1 MEEVLRQIVETR
13 TLTDASLVA
22 ERAGSGAVEQKGATA
37 AQRVFDDLIER
48 DRILAD
54 ERLSKFRERADSVVA
69 QERLA
74 APPPDRSIA
83 SERRAADA
91 HKQFEREVT
100 DAVLDRERQRADSAV
115 ETERRDHEGDRG
127 RMEAQRQ
134 RTDDQLSAERI
145 HTDVAVAAF
154 DVTKTALSN
163 AHSTQARQRD
173 VLRMVTHDL
182 RNPLCVIAVNA
193 QTISDES
200 KEAST
205 REAADEVTR
214 AAARMERLLTD
225 LLDVARIDSGMLRIV
240 KQPHDVGALLTEVR
254 QSYGPLF
261 AARGVTFAVEEPAT
275 RVLASFDCDRI
286 VQVLSNLLGNAM
298 KFVASKGT
306 VDLHAE
312 KRGGHVEFV
321 LADNGP
327 GILPAALPHVFDRFW
342 QVEKGAR
349 RGLGLG
355 LYICKEIVE
364 AHGGRIW
371 VASEVGKGATFRF
384 TLPLS
389 SDEQLQ

>member
-1 MEEVLRQIVETR
+1 MEEVRRQIVETR
-13 TLTDASLVA
+13 TLTDASLIA
-22 ERAGSGAVEQKGATA
+22 ERAGSDAVEHKGATA

-48 DRILAD
+48 DRIVAD
-54 ERLSKFRERADSVVA
+54 QRLSKFRERADSLLA

-83 SERRAADA
+83 GERRAADA
-91 HKQFEREVT
+91 HKQVEREVT

-115 ETERRDHEGDRG
+115 ETERRDHEADRG
-127 RMEAQRQ
+127 RVEEQRQ
-134 RTDDQLSAERI
+134 HTDDQLSAERS
-145 HTDVAVAAF
+145 HADVAVAAF

-163 AHSTQARQRD
+163 ANSTQARQRD

-193 QTISDES
+193 QTIADDS
-200 KEAST
+200 KEAAT

-240 KQPHDVGALLTEVR
+240 KRPHDVGALLTEVR

-275 RVLASFDCDRI
+275 RVLASFDSDRI

-298 KFVASKGT
+298 KFVPSKGT

-312 KRGGHVEFV
+312 TRVGHVEFV

-342 QVEKGAR
+342 QVERGAR

-371 VASEVGKGATFRF
+371 AESNVGKGATFWF

-389 SDEQLQ
+389 ADEQLQ